1 MSTVDTSA
9 PGSEFRRHWRALSAA
24 TIGTATSIVVL
35 PFYTNGLFIPEL
47 EAEFG
52 WTRAELTSLPLI
64 GSVILILTAPLV
76 GVVVDRFGARVPAS
90 LSLVALAASFLL
102 LSLNGGSFLGYAA
115 VFASM
120 YLLASASTAVS
131 FSRVINERFDRRR
144 GIALGITFAG
154 GGVVA
159 FLAPRLLGTTIAENW
174 RAGYQILGIVTL
186 VGALLVLLLM
196 PGRGDRSGGP
206 ASTGAA
212 GIPATVIRG
221 SVWSVVRTSLFVRL
235 SLVFLTLS
243 LAVGGMTSHL
253 VPLLRDSG
261 VDAGS
266 AAATAS
272 LIGIAIIVGRLG
284 VGLLVDRFFA
294 PYVGIGV
301 LVLASLGYLV
311 LLVGGPGFAAA
322 AAVGI
327 GLALAAEVDLL
338 GYITARYYGITHYS
352 RIFGMLYAAFTL
364 GIGAGPLLLAE
375 LRAATGGYGLPLI
388 VSLGFLVFAA
398 VLLATLPRF
407 PVAGTGAS
415 ESPVPQPATR

>member
-327 GLALAAEVDLL
+327 GLALGAEVDLL